1 VADYTASPVTY
12 DHALV
17 IGDTYQPA
25 TVTLTD
31 GDGVPHALTGVT
43 GTCEVRETI
52 GGVVLLSPTVTI
64 ISPAANGQFSWS
76 SLPAA
81 TALLSPGTARYA
93 IRLTWPSGVVRTVL
107 EGQITI
113 RRTVLA

>member
-1 VADYTASPVTY
+1 MADYTADPVSY

-31 GDGVPHALTGVT
+31 STGTPHALTGVT
-43 GTCEVRETI
+43 GVCELRSEI
-52 GGVVLLSPTVTI
+52 GGVLLLSPTVTI
-64 ISPAANGQFSWS
+64 LTPAANGQFTWA

-81 TALLSPGTARYA
+81 TAALSPGTVRYA

-107 EGQITI
+107 EGQIVV